1 MLNKRD
7 IINFL
12 FLLTFPF
19 FGIGAYV
26 SGGFSPS
33 VGYIVTILPEIL
45 IILFYLIDLAYTRDV
60 NIKVNWVYVLVL
72 IFQLSIVA
80 SLFVSLS
87 KNMPAMNM
95 IGNVT
100 KSILLLVPFQAFVI
114 VFLYNENHRENF
126 VKVTFWSFTCLLI
139 INLIGYYGLG
149 LTNEI
154 HSIAGRLAMPFLD
167 GFYSGACLLAILNLM
182 LLFFIKRSLNDP
194 LRLTYLIAFFAINL
208 FLLYLINSRLAI
220 LIFLGVFIVFAFN
233 LARRFRGV
241 YLLSVF
247 TLPIL
252 LNIGVAIFYILSL
265 PVFVAVMQ
273 RVNLLDVTTFNGRS
287 FLWQRAFDWMM
298 FDQRGLLFGNGTNG
312 HYFLHLIP
320 DYAVMFGFTR
330 EGDLHLHST
339 TLMTIVD
346 QGIFGL
352 ALFLLLCYRV
362 FTYYRTEFQ
371 KNSPDAVF
379 LAVVVFLIFV
389 MQVDTFCYAGSLG
402 YVILC
407 LLAARVSVD
416 TKYNFK

>member
-12 FLLTFPF
+12 FLISFPF

-26 SGGFSPS
+26 SAAFSPS
-33 VGYIVTILPEIL
+33 VGYIVGIMPHLL
-45 IILFYLIDLAYTRDV
+45 IILFYLVDLLYKSDV
-60 NIKVNWVYVLVL
+60 KIKVNWVYVLVL
-72 IFQLSIVA
+72 IFQLTNVV

-87 KNMPAMNM
+87 KNMPSMNM

-100 KSILLLVPFQAFVI
+100 RSIVFLVPFQSFVI

-126 VKVTFWSFTCLLI
+126 VKLTFWSFTCLIL

-149 LTNEI
+149 LSNEI
-154 HSIAGRLAMPFLD
+154 HAIAGRLAMPFLD

-182 LLFFIKRSLNDP
+182 ILSFIKKSLNDP
-194 LRLTYLIAFFAINL
+194 IRLTYLIGYFAVNL
-208 FLLYLINSRLAI
+208 LLLYYINSRLAI
-220 LIFLGVFIVFAFN
+220 LIFVGVFILFAFN

-241 YLLSVF
+241 FLLSVF

-252 LNIGVAIFYILSL
+252 LNIGVIIFYILTL
-265 PVFVAVMQ
+265 PIFVAIIQ
-273 RVNLLDVTTFNGRS
+273 RTNLVDVTTFNGRS

-298 FDQRGLLFGNGTNG
+298 FDQRGLFFGNGASG
-312 HYFLHLIP
+312 HYFIHLIP
-320 DYAVMFGFTR
+320 DYARKFGFTR
-330 EGDLHLHST
+330 EEDLHLHST

-352 ALFLLLCYRV
+352 ALLLLVCYRI
-362 FTYYRTEFQ
+362 FTHYRTEFQ
-371 KNSPDAVF
+371 KNNPDAVF
-379 LAVVVFLIFV
+379 FPSVVFLIFV
-389 MQVDTFCYAGSLG
+389 MQVDTFCYLGSLG

-407 LLAARVSVD
+407 LLAARVSVN
-416 TKYNFK
+416 TKAV